1 VLQTKRKKERHHM
14 SVLVLL
20 EAPVKSEDISKMKS
34 FMAET
39 LPESRSY
46 DGCQAM
52 DVYFNTED
60 GSNMVLVERWDS
72 RRHHQ
77 KYLAWRTETGVMDK
91 IGSMLAG
98 PPRIRYFERTD
109 A

>member
-1 VLQTKRKKERHHM
+1 M

-20 EAPVKSEDISKMKS
+20 EAQVKAEDISDMKS
-34 FMAET
+34 YMAEI
-39 LPESRSY
+39 LPDTRAY
-46 DGCQAM
+46 DGCQGI

-60 GSNMVLVERWDS
+60 TGSMVVVDHWDS
-72 RRHHQ
+72 RAHHE

-91 IGSMLAG
+91 IGAMLAG
-98 PPRIRYFERTD
+98 PPSIRYFERID